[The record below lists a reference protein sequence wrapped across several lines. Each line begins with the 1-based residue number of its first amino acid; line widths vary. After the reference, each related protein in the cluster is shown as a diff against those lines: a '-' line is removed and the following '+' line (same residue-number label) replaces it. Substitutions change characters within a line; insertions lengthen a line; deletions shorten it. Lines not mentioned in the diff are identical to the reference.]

1 MDAPV
6 NAAADVPDVFEAA
19 RDGDVAAVRAALEA
33 GTEPAATDEYG
44 WTLLHRAAM
53 GAEADPVRAAALL
66 AVLLDAGAPVE
77 HRGRDGRTA
86 LHLAAEFS
94 QSPEAV
100 ELLLARG
107 ADPDVRDD
115 HGVHVTVNAWVP
127 EVVALLADAA
137 GVELPA
143 PDGADPPRERKL
155 SRTEWRTARKR
166 VGKVLAGLDAAGFV
180 TLADAG
186 TTQSDGFEDCSE
198 AAAARDRSPGDL
210 VGFCYYTGQDARR
223 ARDTGRLLLAF
234 WGAPDGSPR
243 KTEQAGEIVVRA
255 FRDAGFHVEWNGDG
269 GSRPCVTLV
278 G

>member
-127 EVVALLADAA
+127 EVATLLADAA

-143 PDGADPPRERKL
+143 PDGADAQRERKL

-198 AAAARDRSPGDL
+198 AAADRDRGPGDL